1 MFIVSG
7 WTTFMERDKSLR
19 KKKRKLK
26 IPSQSLSP
34 REIRELKKSIQSLNR
49 IMTPVNLRS
58 TSKQSF
64 NNIR

>member
-7 WTTFMERDKSLR
+7 WTTFMEGDKSLR

-26 IPSQSLSP
+26 IPTQSLSQ
-34 REIRELKKSIQSLNR
+34 REIRELKKSTQSLNR
-49 IMTPVNLRS
+49 TMTPVNLRS

>member
-7 WTTFMERDKSLR
+7 WTTFMERDKSPR

-49 IMTPVNLRS
+49 IMTPVSLRS